1 MPAPEPVRTTN
12 VVAAIANGPKDP
24 FEIATC
30 KLEAPRAGEV
40 LVRVHACG
48 ICHTDLA
55 VKLQHIPIPLPK
67 VLGHE
72 GAGVVEE
79 VGPGA
84 TQFRPGD
91 QVLMSFGSCG
101 ECGNCRDGALGYC
114 DHFRAINLF
123 GDRAGGSALARN
135 GKQLGG
141 HFFAQSA
148 FATHAIATVRNIVKV
163 DHDLPLELLAP
174 LGCGIQTGMGSVMN
188 VLRPQAGTS
197 IAVFGVGAVGLS
209 AIIAAKIVGCSTIV
223 AVDVVPE
230 RLRVARELGATHVV
244 SGRGEN
250 TVGEI
255 VDLTGGGANFSLDTT
270 GAPVAVANSINCL
283 RARGVSAQVAAPPR
297 GTLYAAEASVVVG
310 RGIAVRGV
318 VEGDANP
325 QLFIPRMVDFFRQG
339 RLPLD
344 KFVKTY
350 PLEKI
355 NDAVDDLEHG
365 RVVKPVL
372 TMREIGSVA

>member
-1 MPAPEPVRTTN
+1 MSAPEAIPPMKII
-12 VVAAIANGPKDP
+12 AAIANGPRDP
-24 FEIATC
+24 FEIGVC
-30 KLEAPRAGEV
+30 ELSAPRAGEV

-55 VKLQHIPIPLPK
+55 VKLGHIPVPMPK

-79 VGPGA
+79 VGPGV
-84 TQFRPGD
+84 TSFRAGD
-91 QVLMSFGSCG
+91 HVLMSFGSCG
-101 ECGNCRDGALGYC
+101 ECPNCRDGALGYC

-123 GDRAGGSALARN
+123 GNRPGGSALRR
-135 GKQLGG
+135 GGSELGG

-148 FATHAIATVRNIVKV
+148 FATHAIATTRNIVKV
-163 DHDLPLELLAP
+163 DADLPLELLAP

-209 AIIAAKIVGCSTIV
+209 AIIAARIVGCSTII

-230 RLRVARELGATHVV
+230 RLRMALELGATHTV
-244 SGRGEN
+244 SGRADDP
-250 TVGEI
+250 VAEI
-255 VDLTGGGANFSLDTT
+255 VELTRGGANFSLDTT
-270 GAPVAVANSINCL
+270 GVPAAVANSINCL
-283 RARGVSAQVAAPPR
+283 RARGTSAQVAAPPR

-310 RGIAVRGV
+310 RGIAIRGV

-325 QLFIPRMVDFFRQG
+325 ELFIPRMIGFFRDG

-344 KFVKTY
+344 KFVRTY
-350 PLEKI
+350 PLARI
-355 NDAVDDLEHG
+355 NEAVDDLESG

-372 TMREIGSVA
+372 TMQEIGSPT

>member
-1 MPAPEPVRTTN
+1 MPAPESNRATN
-12 VVAAIANGPKDP
+12 VLAAIANGPRDP

-30 KLEAPRAGEV
+30 QIAPPQAGEV

-55 VKLQHIPIPLPK
+55 VKLQHIPIPMPK

-79 VGPGA
+79 VGPGV
-84 TQFRPGD
+84 TQVRPGD
-91 QVLMSFGSCG
+91 HVLMSFGSCG
-101 ECGNCRDGALGYC
+101 ECPNCRDGALGYC
-114 DHFRAINLF
+114 DHFRAVNLF
-123 GDRAGGSALARN
+123 GTRTGGSVLMRN
-135 GKQLGG
+135 GSELGG

-148 FATHAIATVRNIVKV
+148 FATHAIATTRNVIKIG
-163 DHDLPLELLAP
+163 DDLPLELVAP
-174 LGCGIQTGMGSVMN
+174 LGCGVQTGMGTVIN
-188 VLRPQAGTS
+188 VLRPRPGTS

-209 AIIAAKIVGCSTIV
+209 AIIAAGIVGCSTII

-230 RLRVARELGATHVV
+230 RLRVAQELGATHAV
-244 SGRGEN
+244 SGRADDPAA
-250 TVGEI
+250 EI
-255 VDLTGGGANFSLDTT
+255 VEVTQGGANFSLDTT
-270 GAPVAVANSINCL
+270 GVPAAATNSINCL
-283 RARGVSAQVAAPPR
+283 RARGICAQVAAPPR
-297 GTLYAAEASVVVG
+297 GTLYAAEASVLVG
-310 RGIAVRGV
+310 RGLTVRGV

-325 QLFIPRMVDFFRQG
+325 KLFIPRMIGLFRDG

-355 NDAVDDLEHG
+355 NEAVDDLEHG

-372 TMREIGSVA
+372 TMREIGSVV

>member
-1 MPAPEPVRTTN
+1 MPAPEPVRTRN
-12 VVAAIANGPKDP
+12 VVAAIANGPNDP

-30 KLEAPRAGEV
+30 KLEAPRAGEI
-40 LVRVHACG
+40 LVRIHACG

-91 QVLMSFGSCG
+91 HVLISFGSCG

-135 GKQLGG
+135 GKQLSG

-148 FATHAIATVRNIVKV
+148 FATHAIATVRNIVKA

-230 RLRVARELGATHVV
+230 RLRVARELGATHAV
-244 SGRGEN
+244 SGHGEDP
-250 TVGEI
+250 VGEI

-270 GAPVAVANSINCL
+270 GAPAAVANSINCL
-283 RARGVSAQVAAPPR
+283 RTRGVSAQVAAPPR

-310 RGIAVRGV
+310 RGITVRGI

-344 KFVKTY
+344 KFVK
-350 PLEKI
+350 
-355 NDAVDDLEHG
+355 DLSS
-365 RVVKPVL
+365 
-372 TMREIGSVA
+372 REDQRSR

>member
-1 MPAPEPVRTTN
+1 MASTARTHATN
-12 VVAAIANGPKDP
+12 VTAAIAHAPGDP

-30 KLEAPRAGEV
+30 ELADPQAGEV

-48 ICHTDLA
+48 ICHTDMA
-55 VKLQHIPIPLPK
+55 VKLQHIPIPMPK

-72 GAGVVEE
+72 GAGIIEK
-79 VGPGA
+79 VGPGT

-91 QVLMSFGSCG
+91 HVLMSFGSCG
-101 ECGNCRDGALGYC
+101 ECANCRDGALGYC
-114 DHFRAINLF
+114 DHFRDINLF
-123 GDRAGGSALARN
+123 GKRPGGSSLTRN
-135 GKQLGG
+135 GEEIGG

-148 FATHAIATVRNIVKV
+148 FATHAIATARNVVKV
-163 DHDLPLELLAP
+163 DDDLPLELVAP
-174 LGCGIQTGMGSVMN
+174 LGCGIQTGMGTVMN
-188 VLRPQAGTS
+188 VLRPPAGTS
-197 IAVFGVGAVGLS
+197 IVVFGVGAVGLS
-209 AIIAAKIVGCSTIV
+209 AIIAARIVGCSTII

-230 RLRVARELGATHVV
+230 RLRMALELGATHAV
-244 SGRGEN
+244 SGLSEN
-250 TVGEI
+250 VTAEI
-255 VDLTGGGANFSLDTT
+255 VELSRGGANFSLDTT
-270 GAPVAVANSINCL
+270 GVPAVVTHSINCL
-283 RARGVSAQVAAPPR
+283 RARGVNAQVAAPPR

-310 RGIAVRGV
+310 RGITIRGV

-325 QLFIPRMVDFFRQG
+325 QLFIPRMIGFFRDG

-355 NDAVDDLEHG
+355 NEAVGDLESG

-372 TMREIGSVA
+372 VMR

>member
-1 MPAPEPVRTTN
+1 MPGPETIRTTN

-30 KLEAPRAGEV
+30 TLRAPQAGEV
-40 LVRVHACG
+40 RVRVHACR

-55 VKLQHIPIPLPK
+55 VKIQHIPIPMPK

-79 VGPGA
+79 IGPGV
-84 TQFRPGD
+84 THIRPGD
-91 QVLMSFGSCG
+91 HVLMSFGSCG

-123 GDRAGGSALARN
+123 GDRAGGSALARD
-135 GKQLGG
+135 GKELGG

-148 FATHAIATVRNIVKV
+148 FATHAVATARNIVKV
-163 DHDLPLELLAP
+163 DHGLPLELLAP

-209 AIIAAKIVGCSTIV
+209 AIIAAKIVGCSTII

-230 RLRVARELGATHVV
+230 RLRVAQELGATHVV
-244 SGRGEN
+244 SGRAEN
-250 TVGEI
+250 PVVEI
-255 VDLTGGGANFSLDTT
+255 VDLTRGGAHFSLDTT
-270 GAPVAVANSINCL
+270 GSPAAVANSINCL
-283 RARGVSAQVAAPPR
+283 RARGVSAQAAAPPR
-297 GTLYAAEASVVVG
+297 GTLYSAEASVVVG
-310 RGIAVRGV
+310 RGITIRGI

-325 QLFIPRMVDFFRQG
+325 QLFIPRMVEFFRQG

-355 NDAVDDLEHG
+355 NEAVDDLEHG

>member
-1 MPAPEPVRTTN
+1 MTAQGSRTIEI
-12 VVAAIANGPKDP
+12 VAAVANGPQDP
-24 FEIATC
+24 FEIAIC
-30 KLEAPRAGEV
+30 KLAPPRPGEV

-55 VKLQHIPIPLPK
+55 VKLQHIPIPMPK

-79 VGPGA
+79 VGPET
-84 TQFRPGD
+84 TQVRPGD
-91 QVLMSFGSCG
+91 HVLMSFGSCG
-101 ECGNCRDGALGYC
+101 ECSNCRDGSLGYC
-114 DHFRAINLF
+114 DQFRAINLF
-123 GDRAGGSALARN
+123 GNRAGGSALTWE
-135 GKQLGG
+135 GKELGG

-148 FATHAIATVRNIVKV
+148 FATHAIATTRNVIKI
-163 DHDLPLELLAP
+163 DDDLPLELLAP

-197 IAVFGVGAVGLS
+197 IAVFGAGAVGLS
-209 AIIAAKIVGCSTIV
+209 AIIAARIVGCSTVI
-223 AVDVVPE
+223 AVDLVPE
-230 RLRVARELGATHVV
+230 RLRVAREVGATHAV
-244 SGRGEN
+244 SGRAEDP
-250 TVGEI
+250 VAKI
-255 VDLTGGGANFSLDTT
+255 VELTRGGANFSLDTT
-270 GAPVAVANSINCL
+270 GAPGAVANSINCL

-297 GTLYAAEASVVVG
+297 GTLYVAEASVVVG
-310 RGIAVRGV
+310 KGITVRGI

-325 QLFIPRMVDFFRQG
+325 QTFIPRMIGFFRDG
-339 RLPLD
+339 RLPLG

-355 NDAVDDLEHG
+355 NEAVDDLDHG

>member
-1 MPAPEPVRTTN
+1 MN
-12 VVAAIANGPKDP
+12 IVAAIANSPRDP
-24 FEIATC
+24 FEIATY
-30 KLEAPRAGEV
+30 KLVPPRAGEV

-55 VKLQHIPIPLPK
+55 VKLQHIPIPMPK

-72 GAGVVEE
+72 GAGMIEE
-79 VGPGA
+79 VGPGT

-91 QVLMSFGSCG
+91 HVLMSFGSCG
-101 ECGNCRDGALGYC
+101 ECSNCRDGALGYC
-114 DHFRAINLF
+114 DQFRAINLF
-123 GDRAGGSALARN
+123 GDRLGGSGLTRDGN
-135 GKQLGG
+135 ELGG

-148 FATHAIATVRNIVKV
+148 FATHAIATTRNVIKIE
-163 DHDLPLELLAP
+163 DDLPLELLAP

-188 VLRPQAGTS
+188 VLRPQVATS
-197 IAVFGVGAVGLS
+197 IAIFGVGAVGLS
-209 AIIAAKIVGCSTIV
+209 AIIAARIVGCSTII

-230 RLRVARELGATHVV
+230 RPRVALELGATHGV
-244 SGRGEN
+244 SGLSEN
-250 TVGEI
+250 SSAEI
-255 VDLTGGGANFSLDTT
+255 IELTRGGADFSLDTT
-270 GAPVAVANSINCL
+270 GVPAAVTNSINCL
-283 RARGVSAQVAAPPR
+283 RARGVSVQVAAPPR

-310 RGIAVRGV
+310 KGITIRGV

-325 QLFIPRMVDFFRQG
+325 QLFIPRMIGFFRDG

-355 NDAVDDLEHG
+355 NEAVDDLEHG

>member
-1 MPAPEPVRTTN
+1 MSAPEAIRPMKII
-12 VVAAIANGPKDP
+12 AAIANGPRDP
-24 FEIATC
+24 FEIGAC
-30 KLEAPRAGEV
+30 ELSAPRAGEV

-55 VKLQHIPIPLPK
+55 VKLGHIPVPMPK

-72 GAGVVEE
+72 GAGVIEE
-79 VGPGA
+79 VGPGV
-84 TQFRPGD
+84 TSFRPGD
-91 QVLMSFGSCG
+91 HVLMSFGSCG
-101 ECGNCRDGALGYC
+101 ECPNCRDGALGYC
-114 DHFRAINLF
+114 DQFRAINLF
-123 GDRAGGSALARN
+123 GNRPGGSAVRR
-135 GKQLGG
+135 GGRELGG

-148 FATHAIATVRNIVKV
+148 FATQAIATTRNIVKV
-163 DHDLPLELLAP
+163 DADLPLELLAP

-209 AIIAAKIVGCSTIV
+209 AIIAARIVGCSTII
-223 AVDVVPE
+223 AVDIVPE
-230 RLRVARELGATHVV
+230 RLRMARELGATHAV
-244 SGRGEN
+244 SGRADDP
-250 TVGEI
+250 VAEI
-255 VDLTGGGANFSLDTT
+255 VELTRGGANFSLDTT
-270 GAPVAVANSINCL
+270 GVPTAVANSINCL
-283 RARGVSAQVAAPPR
+283 RARGTSAQVAAPPR

-310 RGIAVRGV
+310 RGIGIRGV

-325 QLFIPRMVDFFRQG
+325 QLFIPRMIGFFRDG

-350 PLEKI
+350 PLARI
-355 NDAVDDLEHG
+355 NEAVDDLESG

-372 TMREIGSVA
+372 TMREIGSTT

>member
-1 MPAPEPVRTTN
+1 MSAPETAGTTN
-12 VVAAIANGPKDP
+12 VVAAIANGPSDP
-24 FEIATC
+24 FEIAKC
-30 KLEAPRAGEV
+30 ELQAPRAGEV
-40 LVRVHACG
+40 RVRVHACG

-79 VGPGA
+79 IGPGV
-84 TQFRPGD
+84 TQCQPGD
-91 QVLMSFGSCG
+91 HVLMSFGSCG
-101 ECGNCRDGALGYC
+101 ECGNCRDGAVGYC

-123 GDRAGGSALARN
+123 GERAGGSALARDR
-135 GKQLGG
+135 KELGG

-148 FATHAIATVRNIVKV
+148 FATHAIATARNIVKV
-163 DHDLPLELLAP
+163 GRDLPLELLAP

-188 VLRPQAGTS
+188 VLRPKAGTS

-209 AIIAAKIVGCSTIV
+209 AIIAARIVGCSTII

-230 RLRVARELGATHVV
+230 RLHVAHELGATHVV
-244 SGRGEN
+244 SGRAKN
-250 TVGEI
+250 PVGEI
-255 VDLTGGGANFSLDTT
+255 ADLTRGGADFSLDTT
-270 GAPVAVANSINCL
+270 GAPAAVANAINCL

-297 GTLYAAEASVVVG
+297 GTLYSAEASVVVG
-310 RGIAVRGV
+310 RGITIRGI

-325 QLFIPRMVDFFRQG
+325 QLFIPRMVEFFRQG
-339 RLPLD
+339 RLPLE

-355 NDAVDDLEHG
+355 NEAVDDLENG

>member
-1 MPAPEPVRTTN
+1 MTAQGGRTIEI
-12 VVAAIANGPKDP
+12 VAAVANGPHDP

-30 KLEAPRAGEV
+30 HLAPPRAGEV
-40 LVRVHACG
+40 LVRLHACG

-55 VKLQHIPIPLPK
+55 VKLQHIPIPMPK

-72 GAGVVEE
+72 GAGVIEQ
-79 VGPGA
+79 VGPGT
-84 TQFRPGD
+84 TQFQVGD
-91 QVLMSFGSCG
+91 RVLMSFGSCG
-101 ECGNCRDGALGYC
+101 ECSNCRDGALGYC
-114 DHFRAINLF
+114 DQFRAINLF
-123 GDRAGGSALARN
+123 GNRAGGSALTRD
-135 GKQLGG
+135 GKELGG

-148 FATHAIATVRNIVKV
+148 FATHAIATTRNVIRIE
-163 DHDLPLELLAP
+163 DDLPLELLAP

-188 VLRPQAGTS
+188 VLRPQAGSS

-209 AIIAAKIVGCSTIV
+209 AIIAARIVGCSTII

-230 RLRVARELGATHVV
+230 RLRMARELGATHAV
-244 SGRGEN
+244 SSLSGDP
-250 TVGEI
+250 VAEI
-255 VDLTGGGANFSLDTT
+255 VEFTQGGAHFSLDTT
-270 GAPVAVANSINCL
+270 GVPAAVTNSINCL
-283 RARGVSAQVAAPPR
+283 RARGISAQVAAPPR

-310 RGIAVRGV
+310 RGITVRGV

-325 QLFIPRMVDFFRQG
+325 QLFIPRMIGFFRDG

-355 NDAVDDLEHG
+355 NEAVDDLEHG

-372 TMREIGSVA
+372 TMRELGSVA

>member
-1 MPAPEPVRTTN
+1 MPAPEPVHATN

-30 KLEAPRAGEV
+30 NLEAPRAGEV

-91 QVLMSFGSCG
+91 HVLMSFGSCG

-123 GDRAGGSALARN
+123 GNRAGGSALARN

-163 DHDLPLELLAP
+163 DRDLPLELLAP

-223 AVDVVPE
+223 AIDVVPE

-244 SGRGEN
+244 SGRGEDP
-250 TVGEI
+250 VGEI
-255 VDLTGGGANFSLDTT
+255 VDLTGGGVNFSLDTT
-270 GAPVAVANSINCL
+270 GAPAAVANSINCL

-310 RGIAVRGV
+310 RGITVRGI

-325 QLFIPRMVDFFRQG
+325 QSFIPRMVEFFRQG

-355 NDAVDDLEHG
+355 NEAVDDLEHG

>member
-1 MPAPEPVRTTN
+1 MKII
-12 VVAAIANGPKDP
+12 AAIANGPRDP
-24 FEIATC
+24 FEVVPC
-30 KLEAPRAGEV
+30 ELSAPRASEV

-55 VKLQHIPIPLPK
+55 VKYGHIPVQMPK

-72 GAGVVEE
+72 GAGVIEQ
-79 VGPGA
+79 VGPGV
-84 TQFRPGD
+84 TSVRPGD
-91 QVLMSFGSCG
+91 HVLMSFGSCG
-101 ECGNCRDGALGYC
+101 ECANCSDGALGYC

-123 GDRAGGSALARN
+123 GSRPGGSALSR
-135 GKQLGG
+135 GGSELGG

-148 FATHAIATVRNIVKV
+148 FASHAIATTRNIVKV
-163 DHDLPLELLAP
+163 DADLPLDLLAP

-209 AIIAAKIVGCSTIV
+209 AIIAAQIVGCSTII

-230 RLRVARELGATHVV
+230 RLRVARELGATHAV
-244 SGRGEN
+244 SGGAE
-250 TVGEI
+250 TPAAEI
-255 VDLTGGGANFSLDTT
+255 TDLTQGGAHFSLDTT
-270 GAPVAVANSINCL
+270 GVPAAVASSVNCL

-297 GTLYAAEASVVVG
+297 GTMYAAEASVLVG
-310 RGIAVRGV
+310 RGISIRGV

-325 QLFIPRMVDFFRQG
+325 QLFIPRMIGFFREG

-350 PLEKI
+350 PLAGI
-355 NDAVDDLEHG
+355 NEAVDDLDSG

-372 TMREIGSVA
+372 TMAGIGSA